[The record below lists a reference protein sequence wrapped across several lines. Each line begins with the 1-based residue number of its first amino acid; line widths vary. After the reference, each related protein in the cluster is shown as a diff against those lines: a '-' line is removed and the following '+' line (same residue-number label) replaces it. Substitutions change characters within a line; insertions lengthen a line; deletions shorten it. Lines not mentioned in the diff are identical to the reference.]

1 MSTEAHHGRALIE
14 EAQLALDA
22 VHRAALAADAG
33 GLRRGLGV
41 ADTLLQ
47 QTEQAGLGS
56 EADAAIAIV
65 RGDIATALTDLETGE
80 LVGMETLIETARTK
94 LNAV

>member
-14 EAQLALDA
+14 DARLALDA

-47 QTEQAGLGS
+47 QTEQTGLGS
-56 EADAAIAIV
+56 EADTAIAAI
-65 RGDIATALTDLETGE
+65 RGDIATALTDLEAGE

-94 LNAV
+94 LNAI

>member
-14 EAQLALDA
+14 EARLALDA

-41 ADTLLQ
+41 ADALLQ
-47 QTEQAGLGS
+47 QTEPAGLGG

-65 RGDIATALTDLETGE
+65 RGDIATALTDLESGE
-80 LVGMETLIETARTK
+80 LVGMESLIESARAK

>member
-14 EAQLALDA
+14 EARLALDT
-22 VHRAALAADAG
+22 VHRAVLAADAG

-41 ADTLLQ
+41 ADALLQ
-47 QTEQAGLGS
+47 QTLQAGLGS

-65 RGDIATALTDLETGE
+65 RGDIAKALTDLEAGE
-80 LVGMETLIETARTK
+80 LVGMEHLIETARTK
-94 LNAV
+94 LTAV

>member
-14 EAQLALDA
+14 EARLALDA

-41 ADTLLQ
+41 ADTLLR
-47 QTEQAGLGS
+47 QTEQTGLGG
-56 EADAAIAIV
+56 EVDAVVAVV

-80 LVGMETLIETARTK
+80 LVGMEALIETARTK